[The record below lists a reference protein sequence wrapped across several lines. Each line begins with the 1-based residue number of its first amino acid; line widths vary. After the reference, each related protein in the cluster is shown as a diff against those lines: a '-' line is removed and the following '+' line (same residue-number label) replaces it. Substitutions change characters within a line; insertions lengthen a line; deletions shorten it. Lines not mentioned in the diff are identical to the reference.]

1 MGEYTTVLENHLYEG
16 DITSKEIMSFLNDQ
30 NNFKNFGDSLTYFIE
45 NLFHTEDAYQ
55 YLIDAYKKHDIKY
68 TRSTL
73 KNWFFHDKGPK
84 SSGNNRINVYKIAFA
99 LELDVDQT
107 SQLFIEVYHDR
118 PFDLRQLNEF
128 VYFCCLNLGYSY
140 SKAEALIEYMSQEFK
155 DESTHY
161 TIHTQTMIED
171 AKKIKDEDDIIWYV
185 RHNHSNFDYYMLS
198 AKRVLNSLIEMVKLN
213 EEDIKR
219 LKRGRYMDVTS
230 AIAKEHGDA
239 IFEDGSLT
247 NKSLTS
253 INTMFDLILY
263 FNFSQK
269 RKENKNFIKNA
280 KLLDEIKTCFPTV
293 QTVAKETPTYE
304 ELRKLIIFLGS
315 YNFWVEVQN
324 SMSEGYT
331 PNNHQLLE
339 DYQYEINDLLSS
351 SNLPL
356 LYVGNAYD
364 WLFLYCSLI
373 GEDESP
379 LDKFRNIL
387 FEAFEI

>member
-1 MGEYTTVLENHLYEG
+1 MGEYTTILKNYIYDG
-16 DITSKEIMSFLNDQ
+16 DITSKEIMSFLNNQD
-30 NNFKNFGDSLTYFIE
+30 NFKNFGNSLTYFIE
-45 NLFHTEDAYQ
+45 NLFHVEDAYQ
-55 YLIDAYKKHDIKY
+55 YLIDAYKKHNIKY

-84 SSGNNRINVYKIAFA
+84 SSGSNRINVYKIAFA
-99 LELDVDQT
+99 LELNVDQT

-128 VYFCCLNLGYSY
+128 VYYCCLNLGYSY
-140 SKAEALIEYMSQEFK
+140 SKAESLIESISQEFN

-161 TIHTQTMIED
+161 TIHTQTMIKD
-171 AKKIKDEDDIIWYV
+171 AKKIKDEEEIIWYI
-185 RHNHSNFDYYMLS
+185 RHNRSNFDYYMLS
-198 AKRVLNSLIEMVKLN
+198 ARRVLNSLIEMVKLN

-219 LKRGRYMDVTS
+219 IKRGRYIDVTS
-230 AIAKEHGDA
+230 AIAKEHGEA
-239 IFEDGSLT
+239 IFEDDALA

-293 QTVAKETPTYE
+293 QTLAKETPTYE

-315 YNFWVEVQN
+315 YNFWVEVQV
-324 SMSEGYT
+324 SMTEGYKMDK
-331 PNNHQLLE
+331 HQVLE
-339 DYQYEINDLLSS
+339 DYQCEINDLLSS

-364 WLFLYCSLI
+364 WLFLYCSLVE
-373 GEDESP
+373 EDESP

-387 FEAFEI
+387 FEAFEV